1 MAYNSSSSSS
11 SNFEVT
17 TCTKTYLKN
26 YETLKKQYD
35 DLIVK
40 LNDTEFKASTYK
52 RGLAIVE
59 AQLVT
64 FRKNEVLFSEEIIVL
79 KREVGCK
86 NYEIGVL
93 KTEFEKVKQE
103 KEGIDFKIAKFDN
116 ASKDLDKMLESQI
129 TDKSKKGI
137 GYHVVALP
145 HPLSL
150 NAPTKLDLSYS
161 GLKEFQQPEF
171 EGYRLRANKSV
182 SNNEDEVESPIV
194 VEKKTVVPTIPKV
207 EVIQVYNGLGSQ
219 EGLILLFAGQPRDKI
234 GKFNQFDDEK
244 RAGAELTEENDN
256 YALTKKPKVFI
267 SFIKQFWN
275 ITEASTNTDGEVTII
290 ATIDG
295 QSKTITEAS
304 LRRHLKLE
312 DHDVI
317 TSIPNS
323 EIFEQ
328 LALMGYPADS
338 DKLTFQKGI
347 FSPQWR
353 FLIHTILYCLSP
365 KKTVW
370 EQFSSNI
377 ATALICLATNRKY
390 NFSRLI
396 FEHMKSKE
404 ARKDKGK
411 AIMTEPEPEKKSKK
425 LLEQERL
432 GLEEAIRLQKQVDE
446 EEKAQIARD
455 EEIARQLLALDEERV
470 TTETKTTK
478 DIDWNDPSVQRY
490 YWDMKN
496 KPKSEA
502 QARKNMIVYLKNQS
516 NYKMKDFDGMSYD
529 EIRNR
534 NF

>member
-11 SNFEVT
+11 NSE
-17 TCTKTYLKN
+17 
-26 YETLKKQYD
+26 
-35 DLIVK
+35 
-40 LNDTEFKASTYK
+40 ASTYK
-52 RGLAIVE
+52 RGLATVE

-64 FRKNEVLFSEEIIVL
+64 FRKNEVLFSEEIAVL

-86 NYEIGVL
+86 DYEIGVL
-93 KTEFEKVKQE
+93 KTEYEKVKQE
-103 KEGIDFKIAKFDN
+103 KEGIDFKIAKFDK

-137 GYHVVALP
+137 GYHAVVPP

-161 GLKEFQQPEF
+161 GLEEFQQPEF

-182 SNNEDEVESPIV
+182 YENSSNEPKKYYDAPLIEEWVSDNKDEVESPIV

-207 EVIQVYNGLGSQ
+207 EVARPKQQEKSVRKTVRYAEMYRQVNTARPKAVVNAVRINQGNLETKLEDSVRLNSL
-219 EGLILLFAGQPRDKI
+219 EDK
-234 GKFNQFDDEK
+234 KNTWLKLQFD
-244 RAGAELTEENDN
+244 
-256 YALTKKPKVFI
+256 
-267 SFIKQFWN
+267 
-275 ITEASTNTDGEVTII
+275 TDGEVTIT
-290 ATIDG
+290 ATIDD

-312 DHDVI
+312 DHDGI

-323 EIFEQ
+323 EIFKQ
-328 LALMGYPADS
+328 LALIG
-338 DKLTFQKGI
+338 
-347 FSPQWR
+347 
-353 FLIHTILYCLSP
+353 P
-365 KKTVW
+365 KKTAW

-396 FEHMKSKE
+396 FDHMKSKE